1 MSNNPPATSSKTEPR
16 FLASD
21 NTSGVCPQALDY
33 WLQANATDDL
43 AYGNDGW
50 TTRTC
55 DAFRELFETDCEVF
69 FVFNGTA
76 ANSLALASLCQPYHS
91 VICHE
96 LAHIE
101 TDECGGPEFFSNG
114 SKLLSVAGEAG
125 RVTPEGIDATV
136 TRRSDI
142 HYPKPGALSLTQATE
157 VGTVYD
163 LDHLRAIRET
173 ADRFNLRVHM
183 DGARFANACAG
194 LDASPADLSW
204 RAGVDVL
211 CFSGTKNGLALG
223 EAVIFFDKALALDFE
238 YRCKQ
243 AGQLAS
249 KMRYLSA
256 PWLGLIE
263 TGAWLDNAR
272 HANAMA
278 RRLADGINGL
288 EGVELMFDVQAN
300 SVFLDVPATIQQ
312 ALRTHGWTFY
322 TFIGEGGV
330 RFVCSWNTTPALIDS
345 LISDI
350 NQAFTNSR
358 Y

>member
-1 MSNNPPATSSKTEPR
+1 
-16 FLASD
+16 
-21 NTSGVCPQALDY
+21 
-33 WLQANATDDL
+33 
-43 AYGNDGW
+43 
-50 TTRTC
+50 
-55 DAFRELFETDCEVF
+55 
-69 FVFNGTA
+69 
-76 ANSLALASLCQPYHS
+76 
-91 VICHE
+91 
-96 LAHIE
+96 
-101 TDECGGPEFFSNG
+101 
-114 SKLLSVAGEAG
+114 
-125 RVTPEGIDATV
+125 
-136 TRRSDI
+136 
-142 HYPKPGALSLTQATE
+142 
-157 VGTVYD
+157 
-163 LDHLRAIRET
+163 
-173 ADRFNLRVHM
+173 
-183 DGARFANACAG
+183 

-243 AGQLAS
+243 AGQLSS

-278 RRLADGINGL
+278 RRLADGVNGL

-300 SVFLDVPATIQQ
+300 SVFLDMPTAIQQ
-312 ALRTHGWTFY
+312 ALRTRGWTFY

-330 RFVCSWNTTPALIDS
+330 RFVCGWNTTPALIDS

-350 NQAFTNSR
+350 DQALANSR
-358 Y
+358 